1 MFYSIKHLFFSL
13 LDAAEE
19 YHLPK
24 SLKSSKGGGLKEFY
38 VQDFQ
43 SYKGSEDE
51 KNFFTSE
58 ERQWLILRL
67 LESIRAKSSDST
79 AVPHLQL
86 LKGQPISKMSHK

>member
-1 MFYSIKHLFFSL
+1 MFYFSL
-13 LDAAEE
+13 LNAAEE

-24 SLKSSKGGGLKEFY
+24 SLKAIKGGGVKEFY

-43 SYKGSEDE
+43 SYEGSEDE

-67 LESIRAKSSDST
+67 LESIRAKSSDSS
-79 AVPHLQL
+79 AIPDLPL
-86 LKGQPISKMSHK
+86 LKGQPISKLIIGIL